1 MSIVFTEVRIED
13 CDGVELSFME
23 GGCLD
28 ELDIRELLKHDQPFR
43 DMWDAVRQRRKDRRP
58 AVSFPGRQTGRR
70 IG

>member
-13 CDGVELSFME
+13 RGGVELSFME

-43 DMWDAVRQRRKDRRP
+43 DMWDAVGSD
-58 AVSFPGRQTGRR
+58 VSFPGRQTGRR

>member
-13 CDGVELSFME
+13 RDGVELSFME

-28 ELDIRELLKHDQPFR
+28 EFDIRELLKHDQPFR
-43 DMWDAVRQRRKDRRP
+43 DSRQRRKDRRP

>member
-13 CDGVELSFME
+13 RDGVELSFME

-43 DMWDAVRQRRKDRRP
+43 DMWDAVGSD
-58 AVSFPGRQTGRR
+58 AN
-70 IG
+70 IA